1 MRGAAAVTADEF
13 ARLMACCGPF
23 EPRPL
28 LAVAV
33 SGGADSLALALLA
46 DEWARARHGRIVA
59 LTVDHGLRA
68 EARAEARSVARW
80 MKRRGIAHRALV
92 WRGAKPSAGVQARA
106 REARYRLLGEACR
119 GAFALHLLLGH
130 TRDDQA
136 ETVLLRLA
144 AGSGP
149 HGLAAMPP
157 VHEKADYRLVRPL
170 LGMPR
175 ARLRA
180 TLTARGQDCIEDP
193 SNRDER
199 FARIRVRRLL
209 AEAQCGAEHSAA
221 IAGAADELGRFRARR
236 ERAIADVLARAVS
249 IFPEGHARLDPAPL
263 AGSPPEVGWRAL
275 AALLGTI
282 GGLGYPPRAEAVRE
296 LHADLGAGRLGRGRT
311 LARCRLVPDGAHWLV
326 VREARGV
333 EAVRLRASASI
344 AAWDGRFAIK
354 VKGMAPGGNIGPLGA
369 AGWAELVAAQSAL
382 RATPVPYPA
391 RLTLPALRDRTGI
404 AAVPSLGYRRRGCP
418 EKTLIAAP
426 APLRP
431 LAPAVFAAPFPP

>member
-1 MRGAAAVTADEF
+1 
-13 ARLMACCGPF
+13 MACCEPF
-23 EPRPL
+23 EPQPL

-33 SGGADSLALALLA
+33 SGGADSLALTLLA
-46 DEWARARHGRIVA
+46 DEWARARRGRIVA
-59 LTVDHGLRA
+59 LTVNHGLRA

-80 MKRRGIAHRALV
+80 MKRRGIAHRTLA
-92 WRGAKPSAGVQARA
+92 WRGAKPVTGLQAAARA
-106 REARYRLLGEACR
+106 ARYRLLGEACR
-119 GAFALHLLLGH
+119 DAGALHLLLGH

-144 AGSGP
+144 ASSGP

-157 VHEKADYRLVRPL
+157 VQENADYRLVRPL

-180 TLTARGQDCIEDP
+180 TLVARGQGWIEDP
-193 SNRDER
+193 SNRNER

-209 AEAQCGAEHSAA
+209 AEAQRGTEHSAA
-221 IAGAADELGRFRARR
+221 IAGAAGELGRFRARR

-263 AGSPPEVGWRAL
+263 ADAPAEIGWRAL

-282 GGLGYPPRAEAVRE
+282 GGLAYPPRGEAVRE
-296 LHADLGAGRLGRGRT
+296 LHAELCAGRLGRGRT

-333 EAVRLRASASI
+333 EAVRLRPGTII
-344 AAWDGRFAIK
+344 AAWDGRIAIK
-354 VKGMAPGGNIGPLGA
+354 VKGMAPGGSIGSLGA
-369 AGWAELVAAQSAL
+369 AGWAELVAARPAL

-391 RLTLPALRDRTGI
+391 RLTLPALRDRKGI

>member
-1 MRGAAAVTADEF
+1 MHGATAVSADEF
-13 ARLMACCGPF
+13 ARLMARCAPF

-33 SGGADSLALALLA
+33 SGGADSMALALLA
-46 DEWARARHGRIVA
+46 HEWARARRGRVVA
-59 LTVDHGLRA
+59 LTVDHGLRP
-68 EARAEARSVARW
+68 EARVEARSVARW
-80 MKRRGIAHRALV
+80 MKRRGIAHRILV
-92 WRGAKPSAGVQARA
+92 WRGARPSAGIQAAA

-119 GAFALHLLLGH
+119 REGALHLLLAH

-157 VHEKADYRLVRPL
+157 VQEIADHRLVRPL
-170 LGMPR
+170 LGIPR

-180 TLTARGQDCIEDP
+180 TLAARGQEWIEDP

-209 AEAQCGAEHSAA
+209 AQAPSGAAQAAA
-221 IAGAADELGRFRARR
+221 IASAADELGRFRARQ
-236 ERAIADVLARAVS
+236 ERAIADLLARTVS
-249 IFPEGHARLDPAPL
+249 VMPEGSARLDPAPV
-263 AGSPPEVGWRAL
+263 AAASAEIGWRAL
-275 AALLGTI
+275 AALLATI
-282 GGLGYPPRAEAVRE
+282 GGLGYPPRGEAVRK
-296 LHADLGAGRLGRGRT
+296 LHADLCAGCLGRGRT
-311 LARCRLVPDGAHWLV
+311 LARCRLVPDGAHWLI

-333 EAVRLRASASI
+333 EALPPRNGTSI

-354 VKGMAPGGNIGPLGA
+354 VKSAAPGGTIAPLGA
-369 AGWAELVAAQSAL
+369 AGWAELVAAQPAL
-382 RATPVPYPA
+382 RATRIPYPA
-391 RLTLPALRDRTGI
+391 RLALPALRDRKGI
-404 AAVPSLGYRRRGCP
+404 AAVPSLGYRRPGRP
-418 EKTLIAAP
+418 EKTLIAAL

-431 LAPAVFAAPFPP
+431 LAPAVFAAPLPP